1 MKRRPRGAT
10 TGLQQLP
17 LPGPDTSTITRTMS
31 NAQDTET
38 SQLLGQPQ
46 DDALGATR
54 QSNVI
59 CSRICDLAHVQDHV
73 LNDRYCSR
81 ILPIAFTAAFA
92 IAATSATTI
101 FAYASIVCV
110 DPAHCREGEKDRYTG
125 VVALA
130 TVVANTFGVTAVGV
144 LRQWVESNPKS
155 GLYFWL
161 FCRALGIGSLA
172 VGGEDQYLMCL
183 ISAELTKKI
192 DA

>member
-1 MKRRPRGAT
+1 MA
-10 TGLQQLP
+10 
-17 LPGPDTSTITRTMS
+17 

-38 SQLLGQPQ
+38 SQLLSQPQ

-54 QSNVI
+54 QSSVI
-59 CSRICDLAHVQDHV
+59 YPRIAHVQGHV
-73 LNDRYCSR
+73 LNDRYSTR

-92 IAATSATTI
+92 IAATSANTI

-130 TVVANTFGVTAVGV
+130 TVVANTFGVIAVGV

-172 VGGEDQYLMCL
+172 VGGADQYLMCL
-183 ISAELTKKI
+183 ISAVLTNKI
-192 DA
+192 DV